1 MKISKDIDPTGTS
14 FHGVTIQ
21 STADKVEAVMGDS
34 NGSSRKTNFKW
45 CGMTNDGQIFTVY
58 DRKMFKGMKGTVSK
72 NETVVF
78 NIGGFSKESE
88 EKAKEELIALLK

>member
-21 STADKVEAVMGDS
+21 STAKKVEAVMGDS
-34 NGSSRKTNFKW
+34 NGSTYKTNFNW
-45 CGMTNDGQIFTVY
+45 AGMTNDGQIFTVY
-58 DRKMFKGMKGTVSK
+58 DWKMGKVSK